1 MKNDMIQGNIVKVL
15 IFFTV
20 PLILSGLFQQLF
32 NWVDAFI
39 VGNVEGELALGGIG
53 ATTALYNLFVTI
65 IVGFTSGVSV
75 LAAQKY
81 GMKKKEELKGILSS
95 FICLLGGS
103 FFLIALVGI
112 IFTDVILAI
121 LDTPAEI
128 FWIGKEYLQILF
140 MGIPFLAVYN
150 TYSAVLRGMGDSRAP
165 FLSVLVCSGINLI
178 LDILLVVIFRF
189 GAAGAATATVI
200 SQAGMTLFVIMYAIK
215 KYPLLRFRINN
226 NMIDLSVLKR
236 GTKLSLPSAIQS
248 GSSSIGSLILQRFM
262 NGFGEQTVAAITT
275 AYRIDMVIILPI
287 VNFGS
292 GIATVVAQNTGA
304 GNPERARGALKM
316 GAFMIAAISLCLTG
330 VVLVAGG
337 YLIAMFGLSLESVQ
351 IGKDFFR
358 TIASCYIVYG
368 LAMAIRGYLEGT
380 GDMFFSGATG
390 IVALGVR
397 IAASYAFAG
406 RFGNMV
412 IAYAEALSWAFLLV
426 VYFLRSQVLYRKQS
440 AVLRRLLS
448 KSDFSDEIKYLHR

>member
-1 MKNDMIQGNIVKVL
+1 M
-15 IFFTV
+15 
-20 PLILSGLFQQLF
+20 
-32 NWVDAFI
+32 
-39 VGNVEGELALGGIG
+39 
-53 ATTALYNLFVTI
+53 
-65 IVGFTSGVSV
+65 
-75 LAAQKY
+75 
-81 GMKKKEELKGILSS
+81 SS